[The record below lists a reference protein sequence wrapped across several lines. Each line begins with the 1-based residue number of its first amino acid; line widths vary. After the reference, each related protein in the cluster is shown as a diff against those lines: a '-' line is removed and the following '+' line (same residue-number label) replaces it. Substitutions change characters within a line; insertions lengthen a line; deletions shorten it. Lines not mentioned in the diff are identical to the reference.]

1 MSSDEGHGLARPIA
15 RHLHMQPNLGTTKEQ
30 TSPPRSRRDRPGS
43 PHRRLERQ
51 DSRRARNAEPPN
63 CKAFRHSR

>member
-30 TSPPRSRRDRPGS
+30 TSPPRSRRERP
-43 PHRRLERQ
+43 
-51 DSRRARNAEPPN
+51 EPP
-63 CKAFRHSR
+63 ASDPARPARVAGGLRRHTGAR